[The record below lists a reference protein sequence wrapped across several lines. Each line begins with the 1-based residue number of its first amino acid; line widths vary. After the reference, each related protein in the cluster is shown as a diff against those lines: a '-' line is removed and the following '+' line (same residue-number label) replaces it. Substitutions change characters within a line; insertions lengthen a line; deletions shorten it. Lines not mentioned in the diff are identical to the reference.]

1 MRRATGYLREIH
13 KGLWRGKVA
22 VGKDA
27 SGKPCYQWFT
37 VRGNRKS
44 AEDKVTD
51 IRASINAGTYIRP
64 AKDTLSAYLDS
75 WLADSSPS
83 LSPKTVEGYQHILN
97 HYVKPKLGNLTL
109 TSFTPQHLQH
119 FYSEELQSGLSAMTV
134 RHFAMLLH
142 KSFDD
147 AVRLGMIPRNPAD
160 AVSPPK
166 AQKQIM
172 ETWGEAEI
180 HHFLESVK
188 DTDYYPVFFL
198 ALYSGMRRS
207 ELLGLRWC
215 DVDLL
220 YSTISVCQS
229 LHVLKGGKV
238 IIRQPKT
245 ASGRRS
251 IALSPSCV
259 LMLTDYR
266 LQKESEGI
274 LLGVSLKDTDL
285 VFSSA
290 GKPMLPATV
299 SHAWRKMVRK
309 AGLKP
314 IRLHD
319 SRHSHASMMLKL
331 GVHPKVVS
339 ERLGHSSIQITLD
352 VYSHILPGLQEAAAA
367 RFDEAM
373 KVGDNTSTR
382 NSVS

>member
-1 MRRATGYLREIH
+1 MRRATGYIKEIS
-13 KGLWRGKVA
+13 KGVWRGKVA

-27 SGKPCYQWFT
+27 EGKPIYQNFT

-64 AKDTLSAYLDS
+64 AKDTLSAYLDT
-75 WLADSSPS
+75 WLSDRSPS
-83 LSPKTVEGYQHILN
+83 LSPKTVEGYEHILN
-97 HYVKPKLGNLTL
+97 HYVKPKLGTLTL
-109 TSFTPQHLQH
+109 TSLTPQHLQH
-119 FYSEELQSGLSAMTV
+119 FYSEELQSGLSPMTV

-142 KSFDD
+142 KSFDN

-166 AQKQIM
+166 AQKHIM
-172 ETWGEAEI
+172 ETWGEDEI
-180 HHFLESVK
+180 HRFLNFSK
-188 DTDYYPVFFL
+188 GTPYYEIFFL

-220 YSTISVCQS
+220 YATISVCQS
-229 LHVLKGGKV
+229 RHVLKGGKPV
-238 IIRQPKT
+238 IRQPKT

-285 VFSSA
+285 VFSTLN
-290 GKPMLPATV
+290 KPMLPATV

-319 SRHSHASMMLKL
+319 SRHSHASMLLKL
-331 GVHPKVVS
+331 NVHPKVVS

-352 VYSHILPGLQEAAAA
+352 TYSHVAPGLQEAAAA

-373 KVGDNTSTR
+373 KVGDNMPTR